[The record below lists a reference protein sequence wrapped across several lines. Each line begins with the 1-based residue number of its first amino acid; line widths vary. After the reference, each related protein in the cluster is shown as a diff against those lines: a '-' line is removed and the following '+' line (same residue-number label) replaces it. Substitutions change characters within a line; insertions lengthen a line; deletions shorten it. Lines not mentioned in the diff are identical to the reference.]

1 MNKEYLKSFI
11 IGSSFP
17 SFIIFFIAVSYF
29 LLYLQTGLMKN
40 YHRYSILAPL
50 GIGLMSLLAKYI
62 HLNYNMKLKDTY
74 LIISLISAL
83 FISSFITII
92 KTYNFEIKSRRGI
105 IQYLLIFTG
114 HLLVYNKI
122 IYPLDVYL

>member
-1 MNKEYLKSFI
+1 MNKDYLKSFI

-29 LLYLQTGLMKN
+29 LLYEKTGLMN

-50 GIGLMSLLAKYI
+50 GIGLMSLFAKYI

-74 LIISLISAL
+74 LIISLISAF
-83 FISSFITII
+83 FISSFITTIQ
-92 KTYNFEIKSRRGI
+92 TYNFEIRSRRGI